1 MKGAEIPAEN
11 QSSHG
16 KALWDRFKKLS
27 QFSIMLQTML
37 DEEPE
42 PEYPKVN
49 VDLVYPNAL
58 TPQEVNNVF
67 ERLPVKHKYS
77 K

>member
-1 MKGAEIPAEN
+1 
-11 QSSHG
+11 
-16 KALWDRFKKLS
+16 
-27 QFSIMLQTML
+27 MLQTML

-67 ERLPVKHKYS
+67 EQFTVKHEWLQNPCALAFRLCQLS
-77 K
+77 VN